1 MASEEQL
8 IDISDSTT
16 GNVPTPTTQD
26 DVEKLKS
33 ELQETKDKLNDA
45 LSEVAVAGILQEN
58 LCSMERQK
66 VNIKH
71 SILFIQYL
79 IFQFF
84 FMF

>member
-16 GNVPTPTTQD
+16 GNVPTPTNQD

-66 VNIKH
+66 VNINNKPLY
-71 SILFIQYL
+71 S
-79 IFQFF
+79 FQI
-84 FMF
+84 

>member
-33 ELQETKDKLNDA
+33 ELQETKEKLNDA

-66 VNIKH
+66 VNINNKPLY
-71 SILFIQYL
+71 S
-79 IFQFF
+79 FQI
-84 FMF
+84 

>member
-16 GNVPTPTTQD
+16 GNVPTPTNQD
-26 DVEKLKS
+26 DFEKLKS
-33 ELQETKDKLNDA
+33 ELQETKEKLNDA

-66 VNIKH
+66 VNINNKPLY
-71 SILFIQYL
+71 SFKI
-79 IFQFF
+79 
-84 FMF
+84 

>member
-66 VNIKH
+66 VNINNKPLY
-71 SILFIQYL
+71 S
-79 IFQFF
+79 FQI
-84 FMF
+84 

>member
-16 GNVPTPTTQD
+16 GNVLTPTTQD

-66 VNIKH
+66 VNINNKPLY
-71 SILFIQYL
+71 S
-79 IFQFF
+79 FQI
-84 FMF
+84 

>member
-16 GNVPTPTTQD
+16 GNVPTPTNQD

-33 ELQETKDKLNDA
+33 ELQETKEKLNDA

-66 VNIKH
+66 VNINNKPLY
-71 SILFIQYL
+71 S
-79 IFQFF
+79 FQI
-84 FMF
+84 

>member
-16 GNVPTPTTQD
+16 GNVPTTNQD

-66 VNIKH
+66 VNINNKPLY
-71 SILFIQYL
+71 S
-79 IFQFF
+79 FQI
-84 FMF
+84 